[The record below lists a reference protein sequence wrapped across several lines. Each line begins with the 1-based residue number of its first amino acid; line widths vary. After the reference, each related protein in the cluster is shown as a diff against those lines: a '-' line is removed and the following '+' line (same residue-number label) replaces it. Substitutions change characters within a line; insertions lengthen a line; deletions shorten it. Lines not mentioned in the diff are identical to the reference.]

1 MDKYERV
8 FIAERRNNAAKN
20 GGDSGSDLL
29 GKMMETH
36 VAGSSS
42 PISDADVQANV
53 REAFVAGSETTGAAI
68 AITLHQISSNPR
80 IEWLVRREL
89 REVLGDKGLPTYEE
103 LEKLTDLK
111 MCIRETLRMY
121 PSAHV
126 FGRQA
131 EEDMEVHTHTHI
143 LSHTYTC
150 THTHTHT
157 HTCARAHMHTHA
169 HSYTHI
175 PLPALHF

>member
-53 REAFVAGSETTGAAI
+53 REAFVAREYGVVKGGPAPYQNQDLYGDLNRMNDSILFNNYGPREMHPAAKAVSWNWTGPGKLDCNTI
-68 AITLHQISSNPR
+68 SVNGCTSITLASTLMGVEHVTR
-80 IEWLVRREL
+80 IRDE
-89 REVLGDKGLPTYEE
+89 
-103 LEKLTDLK
+103 
-111 MCIRETLRMY
+111 M
-121 PSAHV
+121 
-126 FGRQA
+126 QA
-131 EEDMEVHTHTHI
+131 IIADFVAKNT
-143 LSHTYTC
+143 
-150 THTHTHT
+150 
-157 HTCARAHMHTHA
+157 A
-169 HSYTHI
+169 
-175 PLPALHF
+175 